1 MLASEKLTQDFET
14 AHDDGEGLIQQFFT
28 DRMFSHTT
36 PFDAV
41 VHRNSRYNFSNPP
54 SSKEQHATVVKMA
67 AMENTAMAAIITLA
81 ESCEDRL
88 DLVHVMEH
96 RVTDECLSIFN
107 INGSM
112 RKGQKCKLVEK
123 LNLQEL
129 PAIPHYI
136 ALVDMGFIWRLAT
149 PSSEDREKHDET
161 LFTWGNYAQKMFAI
175 ICARH
180 PNASTIVLV
189 NDPYDIPID
198 IKDNEHERRANGASF
213 LSRTANIYM
222 KTDGKLPLHQEFSNM
237 FNNPQNKIR
246 LQAFLC
252 NEFKNMVRQKP
263 DVKFIYSVRNMC
275 LDLSSDGGNERLEE
289 FECQQTEADTILL
302 YIYSQLRK
310 SGIMDTVVLD
320 AEDTDVVVLS
330 AYVAHKLN
338 GVLGIK
344 SSRQNKYIYDCK
356 QLCTEEEYQSVIPL
370 HIFTGSDAAT
380 AFFGHGKRTV
390 CESVMKSAEART
402 QLESLGTSLPVS
414 QITIDNMVHFTIK
427 YVYRDKVSNSLGE
440 ARSSKWRKMKRKSTL
455 RIPPDLD
462 SLCQKIQRANYQV
475 NLLHNYDVSDAP
487 LSPLGHGWRLVNG
500 RCQPI
505 RYTKPALPA
514 SLTKIVTEGYATG
527 DLDNAEDTDPDYSDT
542 DSENNEDNPYLD
554 SYE

>member
-1 MLASEKLTQDFET
+1 
-14 AHDDGEGLIQQFFT
+14 
-28 DRMFSHTT
+28 
-36 PFDAV
+36 
-41 VHRNSRYNFSNPP
+41 
-54 SSKEQHATVVKMA
+54 
-67 AMENTAMAAIITLA
+67 
-81 ESCEDRL
+81 
-88 DLVHVMEH
+88 
-96 RVTDECLSIFN
+96 
-107 INGSM
+107 
-112 RKGQKCKLVEK
+112 
-123 LNLQEL
+123 
-129 PAIPHYI
+129 
-136 ALVDMGFIWRLAT
+136 
-149 PSSEDREKHDET
+149 
-161 LFTWGNYAQKMFAI
+161 MFAI

-180 PNASTIVLV
+180 PNASTIVHV

-198 IKDNEHERRANGASF
+198 INDNEHARRATGASF
-213 LSRTANIYM
+213 LSNTANIYM

-237 FNNPQNKIR
+237 FNNPQDKIHSYAMGSR
-246 LQAFLC
+246 IWYV
-252 NEFKNMVRQKP
+252 KKP

-275 LDLSSDGGNERLEE
+275 LDVSSDGGNERLEE

-302 YIYSQLRK
+302 YIYSQLHK
-310 SGIMDTVVLD
+310 SKIINTIVLD

-344 SSRQNKYIYDCK
+344 KNKYIYDCK
-356 QLCTEEEYQSVIPL
+356 QLCTEAEYQSVIPL
-370 HIFTGSDAAT
+370 HIFTGFDAAT

-390 CESVMKSAEART
+390 YESVMKSAEART
-402 QLESLGTSLPVS
+402 QLESLGISLPVS
-414 QITIDNMVHFTIK
+414 QITIDSMVHFTIK
-427 YVYRDKVSNSLGE
+427 YVYRDKVRKSVGE

-487 LSPLGHGWRLVNG
+487 LSPLDHGWRLVNG

-505 RYTKPALPA
+505 RYTKPTLPA
-514 SLTKIVTEGYATG
+514 SLTKIVTEGHVTG